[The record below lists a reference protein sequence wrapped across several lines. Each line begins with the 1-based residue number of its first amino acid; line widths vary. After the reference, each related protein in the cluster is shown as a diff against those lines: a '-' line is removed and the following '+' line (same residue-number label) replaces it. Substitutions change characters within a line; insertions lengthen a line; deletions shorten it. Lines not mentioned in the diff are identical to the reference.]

1 MAETEATRP
10 RLRNRAVRTLISG
23 LLALPYRWRVPLCGA
38 IMSRIISPFAG
49 YDVRVRDNLATIRPD
64 LPEAE
69 VLRLIRA
76 VPDNFG
82 RMLIEVYSGREF
94 VAHAASHPVQGPG
107 LAALDAAHAAKRPV
121 VLVTGHIGNYEA
133 LRAAL
138 LARGFDVG
146 VLYRPMGD
154 PEFNDTYVAAME
166 QIGTKNFPRGR
177 QGLGDMIRFL
187 RKGGMLGLLIDQH
200 MAHGAALTF
209 FGRTA
214 MTALSAA
221 DLALKYGA
229 LVVPVYGIRR
239 PDGLDFYIVVEE
251 PIPESTPEAM
261 TQALNDSLERR
272 VRDHMDQWLWIHRRW
287 KGGQA
292 LEAAAA
298 GRPAA

>member
-1 MAETEATRP
+1 
-10 RLRNRAVRTLISG
+10 
-23 LLALPYRWRVPLCGA
+23 
-38 IMSRIISPFAG
+38 
-49 YDVRVRDNLATIRPD
+49 
-64 LPEAE
+64 
-69 VLRLIRA
+69 
-76 VPDNFG
+76 
-82 RMLIEVYSGREF
+82 
-94 VAHAASHPVQGPG
+94 
-107 LAALDAAHAAKRPV
+107 
-121 VLVTGHIGNYEA
+121 
-133 LRAAL
+133 
-138 LARGFDVG
+138 
-146 VLYRPMGD
+146 
-154 PEFNDTYVAAME
+154 
-166 QIGTKNFPRGR
+166 
-177 QGLGDMIRFL
+177 
-187 RKGGMLGLLIDQH
+187 MLGLLIDQH

-239 PDGLDFYIVVEE
+239 PDGLDFDIVVEE
-251 PIPESTPEAM
+251 PIPEGTPEAM